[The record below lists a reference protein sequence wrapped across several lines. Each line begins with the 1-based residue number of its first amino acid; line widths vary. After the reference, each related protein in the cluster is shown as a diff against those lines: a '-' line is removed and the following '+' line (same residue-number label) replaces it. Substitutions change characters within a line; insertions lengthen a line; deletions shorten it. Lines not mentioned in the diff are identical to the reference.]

1 MRTSIAFYQK
11 SENEQILRW
20 LKQQFSAGYIRH
32 RKTGV
37 SDYTIVESK
46 EVLRILELLQPYVR
60 LKKEHV
66 RLGVEILKKLPLAG
80 DATKLVSLSQLVD
93 RFRDINY
100 SKKRTIT
107 SAVVEVHLKSHGFL
121 APLETDPMR
130 RESLVLPAANT
141 PVASVASRG

>member
-1 MRTSIAFYQK
+1 M
-11 SENEQILRW
+11 
-20 LKQQFSAGYIRH
+20 
-32 RKTGV
+32 
-37 SDYTIVESK
+37 
-46 EVLRILELLQPYVR
+46 R

-66 RLGVEILKKLPLAG
+66 RLGLEILKKLPLAG

-93 RFRDINY
+93 RFRGINY

-121 APLETDPMR
+121 APLETDPIR